1 MFHYASRESFPC
13 CVASP
18 PEIVE
23 FAWFFSNIWIC
34 QNWFAIT
41 RVSLVLILELG
52 TFGEIAILN
61 WVELPSQRSALTESR
76 SFEACSGFGVLSG
89 LGGPSLLV
97 LSTGFRRKPTIFS
110 QLRQWTNPVSRILG
124 KNSLRMLCFM
134 LEQTVE
140 VLNSDEN
147 LLKMHWS
154 FRCMASMLGWS
165 LSKFPRKFAT
175 YLSPVAKNCLVSAK
189 IVVLKHCLS
198 VFFWTGAQN
207 VNKHVDF
214 CSVLWCAWS
223 SWRIFLWKERSP
235 SPFYCECTSDRQ
247 TYA

>member
-1 MFHYASRESFPC
+1 MRCFTMLQGRVFHVVLLHHQKLSS
-13 CVASP
+13 SLD
-18 PEIVE
+18 
-23 FAWFFSNIWIC
+23 FF
-34 QNWFAIT
+34 
-41 RVSLVLILELG
+41 R
-52 TFGEIAILN
+52 TFGFVKIDLLSCESPLCWSWN
-61 WVELPSQRSALTESR
+61 LEPLEKLPS
-76 SFEACSGFGVLSG
+76 
-89 LGGPSLLV
+89 
-97 LSTGFRRKPTIFS
+97 STGWSCPHWGKILRSLQWFWCAFWVGGT
-110 QLRQWTNPVSRILG
+110 QLAGFVYRVPAETNDFLAVEAIHTNPVSRILG

-154 FRCMASMLGWS
+154 FRCMASKLGWS

-175 YLSPVAKNCLVSAK
+175 YLRPVAKNCLVSAK

>member
-1 MFHYASRESFPC
+1 MLCCFTTRNCRVRLIFFEHLDLSKLICYHASLPC
-13 CVASP
+13 VDG
-18 PEIVE
+18 
-23 FAWFFSNIWIC
+23 WN
-34 QNWFAIT
+34 
-41 RVSLVLILELG
+41 LG
-52 TFGEIAILN
+52 TWNLWRNCHPQLGG
-61 WVELPSQRSALTESR
+61 VALTEAR

-110 QLRQWTNPVSRILG
+110 QFEAIHTNPVSRILG

-140 VLNSDEN
+140 VLNSG
-147 LLKMHWS
+147 
-154 FRCMASMLGWS
+154 CMASFLGWS

-189 IVVLKHCLS
+189 IVVLKHCFS

>member
-23 FAWFFSNIWIC
+23 FAWVFSNIWIC
-34 QNWFAIT
+34 QNWFAIM

-110 QLRQWTNPVSRILG
+110 QFEAIHTNPVSRILG

-154 FRCMASMLGWS
+154 FRCMASFLGMIS
-165 LSKFPRKFAT
+165 VEIP
-175 YLSPVAKNCLVSAK
+175 PK
-189 IVVLKHCLS
+189 ICHL
-198 VFFWTGAQN
+198 F
-207 VNKHVDF
+207 
-214 CSVLWCAWS
+214 
-223 SWRIFLWKERSP
+223 EP
-235 SPFYCECTSDRQ
+235 SC
-247 TYA
+247 